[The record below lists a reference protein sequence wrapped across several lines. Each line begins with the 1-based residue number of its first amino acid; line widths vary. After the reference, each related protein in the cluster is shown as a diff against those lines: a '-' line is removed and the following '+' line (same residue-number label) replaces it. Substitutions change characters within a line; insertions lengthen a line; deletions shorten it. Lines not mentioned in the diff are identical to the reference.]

1 MYNVLS
7 RNYLLGVKRK
17 PKLQCGVMW
26 DIMVVIAK
34 KLWGRVYIH
43 IEIK

>member
-17 PKLQCGVMW
+17 PNDVGYYGSNCKE
-26 DIMVVIAK
+26 IMGK
-34 KLWGRVYIH
+34 NLY
-43 IEIK
+43 